1 MIPKKQ
7 DILSKEKIK
16 LYNNFA
22 TINDCEGRLLVEFQ
36 IYPTPRIIWEFEKL
50 GTLNCNFPFGDFTKP
65 LNEFNGYAFSIEKP
79 YLRGACDGL
88 GPRYELNGSTAQAV
102 YADADKLAH
111 HFEFYLPNTK
121 FQQENLCQAKLQK
134 TVTEATTGKRVSG
147 GGEGRYIDVPVDD
160 TWSIRLEVRSNA
172 LDWLNPQNQNIGTLV
187 TTVGRL
193 YQTNFRFTKP
203 ETFSD
208 LQTICLKDALKRL
221 EYLSYL
227 LSYANG
233 GFIGPLYVES
243 YQFSQD
249 SSNPFQ
255 IISAI
260 ATVYQVT
267 PLERL
272 GLSWNTSESD
282 LTQYV
287 KCLSTF
293 ERMMDNQV
301 WKDTFSFS
309 LIQYFQAI
317 QNRDWSVLAS
327 AIGAVLE
334 RLSYTILVEEEA
346 DINKK
351 ATLELLF
358 NTKQTSK
365 AKQHWNLGNK
375 AGQEDISVTKKRL
388 RLLLE
393 RIGLTNQRG
402 YNDLDD
408 VFSFIEVRNDAVHPR
423 VGNMTAEQRG
433 MYINQAIQWV
443 DEILLWRLGYNGKYL
458 DRTQY
463 FKSSTSPRYDLGT
476 RNPSW

>member
-1 MIPKKQ
+1 MIPKQQ
-7 DILSKEKIK
+7 DIVLEEKIK
-16 LYNNFA
+16 LYNNFSR
-22 TINDCEGRLLVEFQ
+22 INDCDGRLFVEFQ
-36 IYPTPRIIWEFEKL
+36 IYPTPRIVWEFEKL
-50 GTLNCNFPFGDFTKP
+50 GIINCNFPFGDFKKP
-65 LNEFNGYAFSIEKP
+65 LNPFKGYAFSIEKP
-79 YLRGACDGL
+79 YLRGTCDGL
-88 GPRYELNGSTAQAV
+88 GPRYGLNGSTAQAV

-111 HFEFYLPNTK
+111 HFEFYLPNTR
-121 FQQENLCQAKLQK
+121 FQQENLHQAKLEK
-134 TVTEATTGKRVSG
+134 TVTEAITGKRVSG
-147 GGEGRYIDVPVDD
+147 GGEGRYIDVPVDN

-172 LDWLNPQNQNIGTLV
+172 LDWLNPRNQNIGALV
-187 TTVGRL
+187 TTVGLL
-193 YQTNFRFTKP
+193 YQTNFSFTKP
-203 ETFSD
+203 ETFSE
-208 LQTICLKDALKRL
+208 LQTISLKDALERL
-221 EYLSYL
+221 EPLSYL

-249 SSNPFQ
+249 SSNPLQ

-287 KCLSTF
+287 KCLSAF
-293 ERMMDNQV
+293 ERMMCNQA
-301 WKDTFSFS
+301 WKDTFDFS

-317 QNRDWSVLAS
+317 QNRDWAILGS
-327 AIGAVLE
+327 AIGTVLE

-346 DINKK
+346 DTNKK
-351 ATLELLF
+351 ATYGLLF
-358 NTKQTSK
+358 DTRQTSN
-365 AKQHWNLGNK
+365 AKQHWNLGK
-375 AGQEDISVTKKRL
+375 KIGQENISVTNKRL

-393 RIGLTNQRG
+393 RVGLTNQRG

-408 VFSFIEVRNDAVHPR
+408 VSSFLEVRNDAVHPR
-423 VGNMTAEQRG
+423 IGAMTAEQRG
-433 MYINQAIQWV
+433 KHINQAIQWV

-463 FKSSTSPRYDLGT
+463 LRSSTTPRYDLGT
-476 RNPSW
+476 RDPGW